1 MKKVLLSFLLLLTAT
16 AVNART
22 IVKGDMNGENEIT
35 IADVTIAVDVVQDRS
50 LKQTTYV
57 DLGLPSKTLWASC
70 NIGAEK
76 PEDYGDYFA
85 WGETAGYND
94 GKTDFNWSTYKWC
107 EGSKYT
113 MTKYCNNSSYGNNGF
128 TDNKTELDL
137 EDDAA
142 YVNWGPAW
150 RMPSNEQFREL
161 KNSEYTTT
169 EWTTQNGVNGYKITS
184 KSNGNSLFLPAA
196 GDRRDSSLSGAGSYG
211 YYWSRTLHKGYPR
224 DARGLDFSSG
234 SIYTGNYGRYDG
246 FSVRPVRLSE

>member
-16 AVNART
+16 AVSART

-70 NIGAEK
+70 NIGAK
-76 PEDYGDYFA
+76 TPEDYGDYFA

-113 MTKYCNNSSYGNNGF
+113 MSKYCSNSSYGNNGF
-128 TDNKTELDL
+128 TDDKTELDL

-150 RMPSNEQFREL
+150 RMPSLEQFEEL
-161 KNSEYTTT
+161 INSQYTTT
-169 EWTTQNGVNGYKITS
+169 TWTTQNGVNGYRITS
-184 KSNGNSLFLPAA
+184 KSNDNSIFLPAA
-196 GDRRDSSLSGAGSYG
+196 GSRNNSSLNYAGSYG
-211 YYWSRTLHKGYPR
+211 RYWSRALYESYPR
-224 DARGLDFSSG
+224 YARYLQFKSG
-234 SIYTGNYGRYDG
+234 GIYTDDDSRFYG